1 MLDRAKRVFDRL
13 AALVEDVGALRYSGL
28 HSVQHGLVLETGHG
42 AELIAGTLRPDRAE
56 ELGGLGYR
64 ADMTRCVAM
73 PERCAGPRGTA
84 TAEAYVPLSFAPG
97 EAYQFDW
104 SHEIVTRECE
114 GQG

>member
-1 MLDRAKRVFDRL
+1 MLDRML
-13 AALVEDVGALRYSGL
+13 ATNEPQSGRDQL
-28 HSVQHGLVLETGHG
+28 
-42 AELIAGTLRPDRAE
+42 TLFE
-56 ELGGLGYR
+56 EPGGLGYR

-104 SHEIVTRECE
+104 SYDFYS
-114 GQG
+114 